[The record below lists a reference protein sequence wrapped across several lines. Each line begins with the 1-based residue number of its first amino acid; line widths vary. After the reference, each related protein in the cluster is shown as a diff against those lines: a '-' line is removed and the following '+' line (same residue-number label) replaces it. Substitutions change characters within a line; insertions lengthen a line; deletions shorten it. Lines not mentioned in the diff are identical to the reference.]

1 MISYKL
7 HCIFT
12 FVKLGILK
20 ILNAVV
26 DKLK

>member
-7 HCIFT
+7 QSIFT